1 MHIATNQE
9 IRTEEIIETALSF
22 GKIVAAPKCFGK
34 NMEFFCFSDLTELRA
49 GAFGI
54 LEPQNE
60 KPAFP
65 DENTLMLV
73 PGMAFDRNMNRI
85 GYGGGY
91 YDRYFEKYRD
101 IAYFKLGLAYEF
113 QIYDSL
119 EVEEHDYR
127 IGKSGH
133 YVLVLDGRAEMLDH
147 VGRHTLAL
155 GIVERLEHARGCGK
169 KHEHDHRHGCSPD
182 GNRLQYPHHSRKN
195 EKRYNAL
202 LYHRY
207 VERERARRQ
216 QD

>member
-1 MHIATNQE
+1 MASTIEMKKLSSKNIVSPKGFTAAGVHCGIKHKKKDLAVLISEVPASVAGVFTTNAVQ
-9 IRTEEIIETALSF
+9 
-22 GKIVAAPKCFGK
+22 AAPKCFGK
-34 NMEFFCFSDLTELRA
+34 NMEFFCFSDLTELRV

-54 LEPQNE
+54 LEPPKE

-101 IAYFKLGLAYEF
+101 IAYFKLGLAHEF

-127 IGKSGH
+127 IDGVVSSGQNS
-133 YVLVLDGRAEMLDH
+133 
-147 VGRHTLAL
+147 
-155 GIVERLEHARGCGK
+155 I
-169 KHEHDHRHGCSPD
+169 
-182 GNRLQYPHHSRKN
+182 
-195 EKRYNAL
+195 
-202 LYHRY
+202 
-207 VERERARRQ
+207 
-216 QD
+216 

>member
-1 MHIATNQE
+1 MFTKAEIRKQIREYKKSLSDGEIRSSSLSVAEKVINLPAFLECRQVFVYIATNQE
-9 IRTEEIIETALSF
+9 IRTEEIIETALSL

-54 LEPQNE
+54 LEPPNE

-101 IAYFKLGLAYEF
+101 IAYFKLGLAHEF
-113 QIYDSL
+113 QICDSL

-127 IGKSGH
+127 IDGVVSSGQNS
-133 YVLVLDGRAEMLDH
+133 
-147 VGRHTLAL
+147 
-155 GIVERLEHARGCGK
+155 I
-169 KHEHDHRHGCSPD
+169 
-182 GNRLQYPHHSRKN
+182 
-195 EKRYNAL
+195 
-202 LYHRY
+202 
-207 VERERARRQ
+207 
-216 QD
+216 